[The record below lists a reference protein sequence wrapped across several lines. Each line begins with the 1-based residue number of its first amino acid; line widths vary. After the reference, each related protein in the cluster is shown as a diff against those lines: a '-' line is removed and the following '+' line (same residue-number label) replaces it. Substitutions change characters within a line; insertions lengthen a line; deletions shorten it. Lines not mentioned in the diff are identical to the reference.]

1 MDTLV
6 CAVVGVVFGV
16 CAEIGDGGRAAAYSA
31 STAANRDGAGAGG
44 VIMALF
50 LGIVARGGAGQQ
62 QGLAKSRSAPPQASR
77 RRKPIAFKA
86 QFYGY
91 GGVSSAM
98 LKQEPP
104 EIGRASCRERG

>member
-31 STAANRDGAGAGG
+31 STAANRDGAGG

-50 LGIVARGGAGQQ
+50 FRDSCAGR
-62 QGLAKSRSAPPQASR
+62 SRSTAGLGQIKIGTAS
-77 RRKPIAFKA
+77 
-86 QFYGY
+86 
-91 GGVSSAM
+91 SESAEEAHRFQSAV
-98 LKQEPP
+98 LRLWRCEQRYAETRTT
-104 EIGRASCRERG
+104 RA